1 MSTRRRRRLTWMTV
15 LTAALAALVGM
26 AMPAVAKPA
35 GAPGSATA
43 GPGPLQPM
51 PTLPVNICQNSALPR
66 DYGTNFPTPR
76 DPNGFGF
83 ANQTVIGWENNYYA
97 PFEYLSGSYFARGVP
112 DTYQPGGTGQSYCG
126 AMYSFGVYTYGLA
139 AGQAPPAQSV
149 QWTEADGYLPAM
161 TTSFT
166 RGGVAV
172 SITDFANE
180 QSVGGVPVELV
191 YTRVKVTNEGAAA
204 VTVPSGESGPSL
216 VALNSE
222 PDTVPPG
229 QTVHHDFVAAVDDFS
244 TTTPLPTV
252 AALTPARGN
261 PGALPYDAAYR
272 HMASYWNQRLSVIP
286 RLSLPNVPLANTN
299 SLADPGSAIDNAYKA
314 AFIYTRIVQVGDA
327 PFSGA
332 NNYAYL
338 LNHDLPGILANR
350 FEEGDFTDAQS
361 LLLNGRIS
369 EASSFNELGAN
380 WYWDGPW
387 RTPVAWAAYLEGTS
401 DTAFVSA
408 YFHDDASGPSQW
420 GPSLYTL
427 MHTDYLAQLSAT
439 TGYLR
444 RSDDNDSGGSWL
456 FDDETALAGLAAYKY
471 IATRIG
477 NAAEAQWAD
486 GAYTSLLAAVNK
498 GLAANEQA
506 NGFDFLPCEVGIP
519 VTGDRCN
526 SPSDAN
532 WASQVLWGEN
542 VWDILLQ
549 GGALTGVLGDPAQ
562 TDNLYQT
569 GFSRL
574 AGTGVPYPS
583 FGAYTGYSVALN
595 TGYSQG
601 ALYGSAYRDL
611 PITSYAWQVA
621 STTGG
626 PNAWW
631 EANGSAPSP
640 NNPWAGSHAAPEF
653 GAIPYAWPMAGQTQ
667 TLLQSLV
674 APGLAAS
681 TASDGSYDYQ
691 TVLYVGRGVPDAWIT
706 PGQAITADN
715 LTTSYDEQSGRR
727 DTYGVRIATT
737 SHHGN
742 RVVRVS
748 LSGHLPGND
757 VQVQLPVFADAGVRS
772 VAGGSYDAATH
783 TVTMHGRS
791 VRVTLGQSGQPAVAV
806 QTAST
811 VQGTHSQPTLTSGVP
826 TTATASVTNTGQTT
840 ISNVTVSLQAPAGWT
855 SQAAT
860 AASFPA
866 IAPGQAETVTF
877 NVTPPATATG
887 GNGLV
892 ATATYTAPDSAS
904 GSVSSEQWVIAQKP
918 LPLPPGA
925 TDLALSATA
934 SASYTSPWTTVSA
947 INNGVYPIQSSDD
960 NDLTPY
966 WGDWPQVGTH
976 WIELDWTAPVTTN
989 GTEIY
994 WADDGGGLLPPSSW
1008 VVQYWN
1014 GTAWTNVSNQSG
1026 EPTAINTFN
1035 QVSFDPVTTTG
1046 LRISM
1051 QSNGTASV
1059 GVIQWVVP
1067 SIPSS

>member
-1 MSTRRRRRLTWMTV
+1 MSAVMRRLTPF
-15 LTAALAALVGM
+15 LTAFAFLIAMAVPAA
-26 AMPAVAKPA
+26 AR
-35 GAPGSATA
+35 PGG
-43 GPGPLQPM
+43 GPDPSGGGGLQPL
-51 PTLPVNICQNSALPR
+51 PALPVNICQNSALPQ
-66 DYGTNFPTPR
+66 DYGTNFPTPS

-83 ANQTVIGWENNYYA
+83 ANQTVIGWEGNYYA

-112 DTYQPGGTGQSYCG
+112 DTYQPGGKGQAYCG

-139 AGQAPPAQSV
+139 AGQTPPAGSV

-166 RGGVAV
+166 RGDVAI

-180 QSVGGVPVELV
+180 QSINGTPTELV
-191 YTRVKVTNEGAAA
+191 YTRVQVTNKGTAA
-204 VTVPSGESGPSL
+204 VTVPSGQSGPNL
-216 VALNSE
+216 VSLNSE
-222 PDTVPPG
+222 PDTVQPG
-229 QTVHHDFVAAVDDFS
+229 QTVHHDFAAAVDDFS
-244 TTTPLPTV
+244 TTTPLPSV
-252 AALTPARGN
+252 AALTPAPGN
-261 PGALPYDAAYR
+261 SGALPYDAAFR
-272 HMASYWNQRLSVIP
+272 HMANYWNERLSVTP
-286 RLSLPNVPLANTN
+286 KLSLPNVPLANTN
-299 SLADPGSAIDNAYKA
+299 NLKDPGTAIDDAYKA
-314 AFIYTRIVQVGDA
+314 AFIYTRIVQVGEA

-350 FEEGDFTDAQS
+350 FEEGDYTDAQS

-369 EASSFNELGAN
+369 EASNFNELGAN

-387 RTPVAWAAYLEGTS
+387 RTPVAWAAYLEGTN
-401 DTAFVSA
+401 DTAFVSR
-408 YFHDDASGPSQW
+408 YFHDDANGPSQW

-427 MHTDYLAQLSAT
+427 MHTDYLSQLDA
-439 TGYLR
+439 TGYLQP
-444 RSDDNDSGGSWL
+444 SYDNDSGGTWL

-477 NAAEAQWAD
+477 NTAEAQWAD
-486 GAYTSLLAAVNK
+486 SAYTSLLNAVNA
-498 GLAANEQA
+498 GLSANEQA
-506 NGFDFLPCEVGIP
+506 NDFDFLPCEVNVP

-532 WASQVLWGEN
+532 WAGSNLWGQN
-542 VWDILLQ
+542 VWDIMLQ
-549 GGALTGVLGDPAQ
+549 GGALNGALGDPSQ

-595 TGYSQG
+595 TAYAQG
-601 ALYGSAYRDL
+601 ALYGNAYRDL
-611 PITSYAWQVA
+611 PITSYAWQIA

-640 NNPWAGSHAAPEF
+640 DNPWAGSHAAPEF

-674 APGLAAS
+674 APGLESS
-681 TASDGSYDYQ
+681 TAKDGSYKYQ

-706 PGQAITADN
+706 PGQTISVSN
-715 LTTSYDEQSGRR
+715 LTSSYDEKSGHR
-727 DTYGVRIATT
+727 DTYSARIATT
-737 SHHGN
+737 SSRGN

-748 LSGHLPGND
+748 LSGRLPGDD
-757 VQVQLPVFADAGVRS
+757 VRVQLPVFADAGVRS
-772 VAGGSYDAATH
+772 VSGGSYDAATH
-783 TVTMHGRS
+783 TVTMSQGHQS
-791 VRVTLGQSGQPAVAV
+791 VQVVLGQSSRPAISLR
-806 QTAST
+806 TAST
-811 VQGTHSQPTLTSGVP
+811 VPGTHSQPTLTSGTQTT
-826 TTATASVTNTGQTT
+826 TTASITNTGKTT
-840 ISNVTVSLQAPAGWT
+840 ISNVKVSLQAPTGWT
-855 SQAAT
+855 SQAT
-860 AASFPA
+860 TPAAFSA
-866 IAPGQAETVTF
+866 IAPGQTETITF
-877 NVTPPATATG
+877 DVAPPASAIG
-887 GNGLV
+887 GSGLV
-892 ATATYTAPDSAS
+892 GTASYDAPAGASA
-904 GSVSSEQWVIAQKP
+904 SVSSEEWVIAQKP

-947 INNGVYPIQSSDD
+947 INNGIYPIQSSDD

-976 WIELDWTAPVTTN
+976 WIELDWTSPITTN

-1014 GTAWTNVSNQSG
+1014 GSAWVNVGDQSG
-1026 EPTAINTFN
+1026 EPTAINQFD

-1051 QSNGTASV
+1051 QSSGTASV

-1067 SIPSS
+1067 SIPTS

>member
-1 MSTRRRRRLTWMTV
+1 
-15 LTAALAALVGM
+15 
-26 AMPAVAKPA
+26 
-35 GAPGSATA
+35 
-43 GPGPLQPM
+43 
-51 PTLPVNICQNSALPR
+51 
-66 DYGTNFPTPR
+66 
-76 DPNGFGF
+76 
-83 ANQTVIGWENNYYA
+83 
-97 PFEYLSGSYFARGVP
+97 
-112 DTYQPGGTGQSYCG
+112 
-126 AMYSFGVYTYGLA
+126 MYSFGVYTYGLA
-139 AGQAPPAQSV
+139 AGQAPPAGSV

-166 RGGVAV
+166 RNDVAI

-180 QSVGGVPVELV
+180 QSLLGSPVELV
-191 YTRVKVTNEGAAA
+191 YTRVAVTNKGTAA
-204 VTVPSGESGPSL
+204 VTVPSGQSGPNL
-216 VALNSE
+216 VALNSAS
-222 PDTVPPG
+222 DTVQPG
-229 QTVHHDFVAAVDDFS
+229 QTVHHDFVAAVDTFS
-244 TTTPLPTV
+244 TTTPLPSV
-252 AALTPARGN
+252 AALTPAKGN
-261 PGALPYDAAYR
+261 PGALPYNAAYQ
-272 HMASYWNQRLSVIP
+272 HMANYWNQRLSVIP
-286 RLSLPNVPLANTN
+286 RLSLPNVSLANTG
-299 SLADPGSAIDNAYKA
+299 SLKDPGTAIDNAYKA
-314 AFIYTRIVQVGDA
+314 AFIYTRIVQVGEA

-369 EASSFNELGAN
+369 EASNFNELGAN

-387 RTPVAWAAYLEGTS
+387 RTPVAWAAYLESTN
-401 DTAFVSA
+401 DTAFVSE
-408 YFHDDASGPSQW
+408 YLHDDADGPSQW

-427 MHTDYLAQLSAT
+427 MHTDYLSQLSAT
-439 TGYLR
+439 TGYLKA
-444 RSDDNDSGGSWL
+444 SNDNDSGGTWL

-477 NAAEAQWAD
+477 NTAEARWAD
-486 GAYTSLLAAVNK
+486 GAYTSLLNAVNA
-498 GLAANEQA
+498 GLAANEKA
-506 NGFDFLPCEVGIP
+506 NAFGFLPCEVNVP

-532 WASQVLWGEN
+532 WAGSNLWGQN
-542 VWDILLQ
+542 VWDIMLQ
-549 GGALTGVLGDPAQ
+549 GGDLNGILGDPAQ
-562 TDNLYQT
+562 TDNLYET

-595 TGYSQG
+595 TAYSQG

-611 PITSYAWQVA
+611 PITSYAWQIA

-631 EANGSAPSP
+631 EANGSAPDP
-640 NNPWAGSHAAPEF
+640 DNPWAGSHAAPQF

-674 APGLAAS
+674 APGLESS
-681 TASDGSYDYQ
+681 TAKNGAFSYQ
-691 TVLYVGRGVPDAWIT
+691 TVLYVGRGVPDAWLT
-706 PGQAITADN
+706 PGQAVAANN
-715 LTTSYDEQSGRR
+715 LTASYDEQSGRR

-737 SHHGN
+737 SQDGD
-742 RVVRVS
+742 RVVQVS

-757 VQVQLPVFADAGVRS
+757 VRVQLPVFADAGVRS
-772 VAGGSYDAATH
+772 VTGGSYVAATH

-791 VRVTLGQSGQPAVAV
+791 VQVALGQSAEPAVAV

-811 VQGTHSQPTLTSGVP
+811 VQGTHSQPTLTSGTP
-826 TTATASVTNTGQTT
+826 TTTTTSITNTGKTT
-840 ISNVTVSLQAPAGWT
+840 ISNVTISLKVPAGWT
-855 SQAAT
+855 GQAAT
-860 AASFPA
+860 TAPFSA
-866 IAPGQAETVTF
+866 IAPGKTETVTF
-877 NVTPPATATG
+877 DVTPSASAAG
-887 GNGLV
+887 GSGLV
-892 ATATYTAPDSAS
+892 ATATYSAPDNAS

-925 TDLALSATA
+925 TDLALSATP

-947 INNGVYPIQSSDD
+947 INNGIYPIQSSDD

-976 WIELDWTAPVTTN
+976 WIELDWSSPITTN
-989 GTEIY
+989 GTQVY

-1008 VVQYWN
+1008 VVQYWT
-1014 GTAWTNVSNQSG
+1014 GSAWANVSNQSG

-1035 QVSFDPVTTTG
+1035 QVSFDPVATTG

-1051 QSNGTASV
+1051 QSSGTASV